1 MTDIEALRSNVINAA
16 RACRDHWND
25 PSPVGI
31 AFETDLM
38 DAVDAL
44 DAAEKPDPWELLRRV
59 HYALDGD
66 PGDVSCS
73 PLHEEIEEALEWHD
87 KQEADA

>member
-1 MTDIEALRSNVINAA
+1 MTDIETLRSNVINAA

-31 AFETDLM
+31 AFEEDLM

-44 DAAEKPDPWELLRRV
+44 DAADAFMYRQRKTAERRR
-59 HYALDGD
+59 DGA
-66 PGDVSCS
+66 G
-73 PLHEEIEEALEWHD
+73 
-87 KQEADA
+87 

>member
-1 MTDIEALRSNVINAA
+1 MTD
-16 RACRDHWND
+16 D
-25 PSPVGI
+25 
-31 AFETDLM
+31 
-38 DAVDAL
+38 
-44 DAAEKPDPWELLRRV
+44 AEKPDAWELLRRV

>member
-1 MTDIEALRSNVINAA
+1 MTDIETLRSNVIDAA
-16 RACRDHWND
+16 RACRDYWND

-31 AFETDLM
+31 AFEEDLM

-44 DAAEKPDPWELLRRV
+44 DAAL
-59 HYALDGD
+59 A
-66 PGDVSCS
+66 
-73 PLHEEIEEALEWHD
+73 WHD